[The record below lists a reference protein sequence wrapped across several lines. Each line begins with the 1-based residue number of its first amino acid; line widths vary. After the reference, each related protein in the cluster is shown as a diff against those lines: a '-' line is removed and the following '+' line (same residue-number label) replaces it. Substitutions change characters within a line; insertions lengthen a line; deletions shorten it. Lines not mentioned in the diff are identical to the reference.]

1 MKQIN
6 RFRHQLLTVLAL
18 LAAFAGISAISA
30 IAGDA
35 PEVAI
40 LSPTQ
45 MAALASGPAPSLAY
59 IAPPPPLSEAAKNL
73 LSGAA
78 QNYLYGKWRENTETL
93 SQLMASRSEGA
104 SKPNAIVGEFAPLI
118 KTLPTVNNRALDL
131 TWAFTESETT
141 VAQPLKNDIV
151 VAYNSSADFAHGG
164 SFSGFAYSLN
174 NGKTFTEVTGGL
186 PDIGS
191 VVPLG
196 DPSLASDG
204 QGNVFYSTLNDDL
217 GTGAS
222 YVAVYKSTDGGQ
234 SFSPYSIAGGGTS
247 YFLDKPL
254 MAIDTNPTSPHYGNL
269 YFTFTYFSSGA
280 TSPIYVCQIT
290 VTNPSGAC
298 VPIVNEGASGAMP
311 AVDANGNL
319 YVAWEQFTTGGGTTP
334 IDALYFSKS
343 TDGGASFSTP
353 APIVNVSPIFD
364 SGVSNFTCNRQAI
377 KGAIRVNDFPSI
389 AVDTGAKSKNKG
401 SIYVVWNDQR
411 NGDPDIFITKSTNGG
426 SSWSTPAIV
435 NKNGAGTDQFF
446 PWVTVLPNGKV
457 GVTYYDRSR
466 DQNNWYIDF
475 DLAVSINGG
484 TTWTQSFL
492 TQRPFPVV
500 VNTDPIIAACYMSD
514 YNQISNNGLNLLMA
528 WGDNS
533 NGNPDVRFVKK

>member
-1 MKQIN
+1 MSQFNVQKRQI
-6 RFRHQLLTVLAL
+6 TVIFTL
-18 LAAFAGISAISA
+18 LAAFAIIGAISA
-30 IAGDA
+30 SAGDA

-40 LSPTQ
+40 LSPSQ

-59 IAPPPPLSEAAKNL
+59 IAPPPPLSDTARNL
-73 LSGAA
+73 LSGAGRTA
-78 QNYLYGKWRENTETL
+78 LYGKWRDNTETL

-104 SKPNAIVGEFAPLI
+104 VNPNAIVGQYTPLI
-118 KTLPTVNNRALDL
+118 KTLPTVNNRALDF
-131 TWAFTESETT
+131 TWAFTESETS
-141 VAQPLKNDIV
+141 VAQPVANDIV
-151 VAYNSSADFAHGG
+151 AAYNSSADFARGG
-164 SFSGFAYSLN
+164 GFSGFAYSLN
-174 NGKTFTEVTGGL
+174 NGKTFTEVALGL
-186 PDIGS
+186 PDIGP

-204 QGNVFYSTLNDDL
+204 QGDVFYSTLGQNL
-217 GTGAS
+217 NTGAS
-222 YVAVYKSTDGGQ
+222 YVAVYKSSNGGQ
-234 SFSPYSIAGGGTS
+234 SFSSYSVAGGGTS

-269 YFTFTYFSSGA
+269 YFTFTYFSSGT

-290 VTNPSGAC
+290 VSNPNGAC
-298 VPIVNEGASGAMP
+298 VPIVNEGASGAVP
-311 AVDANGNL
+311 AVDASGNL
-319 YVAWEQFTTGGGTTP
+319 YVAWEQFTTGGGTNP

-353 APIVNVSPIFD
+353 APITSVSPIFD
-364 SGVSNFTCNRQAI
+364 SGVSNFTCDRQAI

-389 AVDTGAKSKNKG
+389 AIDTGAKSKNKG
-401 SIYVVWNDQR
+401 AVYVVWNDQR

-446 PWVTVLPNGKV
+446 PWVTVLPSGKV

-475 DLAVSINGG
+475 DLATSGNGG
-484 TTWTQSFL
+484 ASWAQTFL
-492 TQRPFPVV
+492 TKRPFPVV
-500 VNTDPIIAACYMSD
+500 VNTDPIIATCYMSD
-514 YNQISNNGLNLLMA
+514 YNQISNNGVNLLMA

-533 NGNPDVRFVKK
+533 NGDPDVRFIRK